1 MRSSRLAVPVIA
13 FALMIGGAAAQEET
27 DENGWTNKTELGFVS
42 TTGNSETTNLTFA
55 NKYTHTWT
63 KAEFVFDAFALRT
76 ENTERFLSNPDGTVD
91 VSEETK
97 LTAEQYL
104 IAGKYTRQIHDRL
117 GWYGSLRWTRNQFAG
132 IQNRSIVGAGLSYS
146 FFSTDVH
153 KLVTEAGVDY
163 TDEESLDGDSRSF
176 AGARLYGGY
185 LRKFGKNAEFTS
197 DLEFLMNLD
206 DTEDAHAQNR
216 RVEVR
221 KVN

>member
-1 MRSSRLAVPVIA
+1 MRASRLAVSMIA
-13 FALMIGGAAAQEET
+13 IALTIGGAAAQEDA
-27 DENGWTNKTELGFVS
+27 DEKSWTNKTELGFVS

-104 IAGKYTRQIHDRL
+104 VAGKYTRQIHERL

-132 IQNRSIVGAGLSYS
+132 IQNRSIVGACPVSSRITDRLPGIAACMMSTVLAGNSLSCRPQ
-146 FFSTDVH
+146 TIRV
-153 KLVTEAGVDY
+153 
-163 TDEESLDGDSRSF
+163 
-176 AGARLYGGY
+176 GG
-185 LRKFGKNAEFTS
+185 
-197 DLEFLMNLD
+197 
-206 DTEDAHAQNR
+206 
-216 RVEVR
+216 
-221 KVN
+221 